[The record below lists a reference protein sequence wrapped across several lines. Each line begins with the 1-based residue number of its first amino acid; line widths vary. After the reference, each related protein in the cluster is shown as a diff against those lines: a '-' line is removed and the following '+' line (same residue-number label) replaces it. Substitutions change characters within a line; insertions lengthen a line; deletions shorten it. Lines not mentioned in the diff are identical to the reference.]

1 MLLLLLLHHAFLLVV
16 LLLVVLLHLLG
27 QLPVV
32 VLTSV
37 VGAQVATTAAE
48 HGPWIAT
55 RTVNK
60 LAQITVVLHIIEL
73 VILSV

>member
-1 MLLLLLLHHAFLLVV
+1 MLLLQLPHHVLLLVV

-37 VGAQVATTAAE
+37 VGAQVVNMAADI
-48 HGPWIAT
+48 GPWIAIH
-55 RTVNK
+55 TVNK